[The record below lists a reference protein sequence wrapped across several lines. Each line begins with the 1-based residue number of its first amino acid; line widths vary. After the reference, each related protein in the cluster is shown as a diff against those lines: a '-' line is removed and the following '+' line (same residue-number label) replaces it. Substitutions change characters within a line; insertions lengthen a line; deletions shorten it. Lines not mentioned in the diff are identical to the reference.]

1 MAQFIEYISSNGT
14 LAALIALPFA
24 MAANILVGAS
34 LANLKQDFNKAIMWK
49 GVWKAV
55 QIFGT
60 VTLLFVAGA
69 LVPVFTVEGIGVI
82 EIGSALNYVILG
94 GLGYY
99 SVAALKSLATLLNT
113 STNFQKEEK
122 AVKIEEKEDEVVG

>member
-14 LAALIALPFA
+14 MAALIALPFA
-24 MAANILVGAS
+24 MTANILVGAS
-34 LANLKQDFNKAIMWK
+34 LASLKQDFDKTVLWK

-60 VTLLFVAGA
+60 VALLFVAGA

-113 STNFQKEEK
+113 STNFQKEV
-122 AVKIEEKEDEVVG
+122 VKIEEKEDEVVG